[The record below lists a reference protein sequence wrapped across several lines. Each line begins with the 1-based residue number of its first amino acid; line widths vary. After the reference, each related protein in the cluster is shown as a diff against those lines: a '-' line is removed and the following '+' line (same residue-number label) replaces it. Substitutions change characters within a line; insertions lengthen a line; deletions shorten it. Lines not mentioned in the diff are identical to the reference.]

1 MSNGKKTLLAFAA
14 IVAFVLPSIAQ
25 ERKGSISG
33 RVTDNSGGVLQGA
46 RIELQPIGTIASSN
60 VQGEFFINDLN
71 PGAVTVTITYVGF
84 KDFTKQVTVVPGQIA
99 NVDAKLEVGSQ
110 NLEVLVTAERASG
123 EAAAVNRELSAD
135 NIVQVLPS
143 EVIRSLP
150 NANMADAL
158 GRLPSVTIE
167 RDEAPRRAL
176 PTSPSTASISPHRNP
191 ACARLSWMPFP
202 LTSSSPWKS
211 TRPCK
216 PTWIRMVSAV
226 P

>member
-1 MSNGKKTLLAFAA
+1 MSNGKKTLLALAA

-99 NVDAKLEVGSQ
+99 NVDAK
-110 NLEVLVTAERASG
+110 
-123 EAAAVNRELSAD
+123 
-135 NIVQVLPS
+135 
-143 EVIRSLP
+143 
-150 NANMADAL
+150 
-158 GRLPSVTIE
+158 
-167 RDEAPRRAL
+167 
-176 PTSPSTASISPHRNP
+176 
-191 ACARLSWMPFP
+191 
-202 LTSSSPWKS
+202 
-211 TRPCK
+211 
-216 PTWIRMVSAV
+216 
-226 P
+226 